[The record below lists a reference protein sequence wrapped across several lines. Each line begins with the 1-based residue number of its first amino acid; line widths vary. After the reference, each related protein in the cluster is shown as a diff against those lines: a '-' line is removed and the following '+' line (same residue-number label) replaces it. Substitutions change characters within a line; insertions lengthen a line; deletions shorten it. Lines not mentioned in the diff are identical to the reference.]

1 MAEPALTACHECD
14 LLQREPILPPG
25 GVACCRRC
33 NAVLYRDI
41 PDSID
46 RGLAYALGAAILF
59 IVANIFPIVGLEVQG
74 TLNATSLYGAV
85 EKIWD
90 NDMKGV
96 AALVFATTIL
106 IPAVEISLMLYVLLP
121 LKFGRLPGELASILR
136 IVQSVRP
143 WSMTQVFILGVLV
156 ALVKLAHLAH
166 VVPGVALWAFGG
178 LIVLLTAAG
187 STFNMHEMWNL
198 VTEKNERF

>member
-1 MAEPALTACHECD
+1 MTSRALTACHECD

-33 NAVLYRDI
+33 HAVLFRDT

-46 RGLAYALGAAILF
+46 RGLAYTLGALILF
-59 IVANIFPIVGLEVQG
+59 VIANFFPIVGLQVQG
-74 TLNATSLYGAV
+74 TTNATSLYGAV
-85 EKIWD
+85 ESIW
-90 NDMKGV
+90 NNNMEGV

-106 IPAVEISLMLYVLLP
+106 IPAVEITLMLYVLVP
-121 LKFGRLPGELASILR
+121 LKFGRLPEELAPILR
-136 IVQSVRP
+136 ILQSVRP

-178 LIVLLTAAG
+178 LILALTAATA
-187 STFNMHEMWNL
+187 TFNLHELWNL
-198 VTEKNERF
+198 VTEHE

>member
-1 MAEPALTACHECD
+1 MTSRALTACHECD

-25 GVACCRRC
+25 GVARCRRC
-33 NAVLYRDI
+33 NAVLFRDI

-46 RGLAYALGAAILF
+46 RGLAYTLGAAILF

-74 TLNATSLYGAV
+74 NLHATSLYGAV
-85 EKIWD
+85 ESIWN
-90 NDMKGV
+90 NDMEGV
-96 AALVFATTIL
+96 ALLVFATTIL

-121 LKFGRLPGELASILR
+121 LKFGRLPGELRSILR
-136 IVQSVRP
+136 ILQSVRP

-178 LIVLLTAAG
+178 LILLLTASG
-187 STFNMHEMWNL
+187 STLNMHELWNL
-198 VTEKNERF
+198 VTENE

>member
-1 MAEPALTACHECD
+1 
-14 LLQREPILPPG
+14 
-25 GVACCRRC
+25 
-33 NAVLYRDI
+33 VLYRDI

>member
-1 MAEPALTACHECD
+1 MAELALTACHECD

-33 NAVLYRDI
+33 NAVLFRHI
-41 PDSID
+41 PDSLD
-46 RGLAYALGAAILF
+46 RGLAYTLGAAILF
-59 IVANIFPIVGLEVQG
+59 IVANVFPIVGLEVQG

-90 NDMKGV
+90 NDMEGV
-96 AALVFATTIL
+96 AALVFGTTIL
-106 IPAVEISLMLYVLLP
+106 IPALEISLMLYVLVP
-121 LKFGRLPGELASILR
+121 LKFGRLPGEMTSILR
-136 IVQSVRP
+136 FLQSVRP

-178 LIVLLTAAG
+178 LILMLTAAIAN
-187 STFNMHEMWNL
+187 FNTHELWNL
-198 VTEKNERF
+198 VTEKE

>member
-1 MAEPALTACHECD
+1 MTSRALTACHECD
-14 LLQREPILPPG
+14 LVQREPLLPPG

-33 NAVLYRDI
+33 NAALFRHV

-46 RGLAYALGAAILF
+46 RGLAYTLGAAILF

-74 TLNATSLYGAV
+74 NLHATSLYGAV
-85 EKIWD
+85 ESIWN
-90 NDMKGV
+90 NDMQGV
-96 AALVFATTIL
+96 AFLVFGTTIL
-106 IPAVEISLMLYVLLP
+106 IPAAEISLMLYVLLP
-121 LKFGRLPGELASILR
+121 LKFGRLPGELRSILR
-136 IVQSVRP
+136 ILQSVRP

-178 LIVLLTAAG
+178 LILLLTAAIAN
-187 STFNMHEMWNL
+187 FNMHELWNL
-198 VTEKNERF
+198 VTENE

>member
-1 MAEPALTACHECD
+1 MLTACHECD